1 MEEPERSI
9 LLFYYSQRFEMFIF
23 IFIRLFLY
31 VFILC
36 LMEQSL
42 KYLLL
47 LIIIL
52 QMDDYFENSDELQAA
67 IEAIFFTSG
76 EPVSLPRL
84 YEIFNIKGTKGTK
97 NGAFKKK
104 MIQKA
109 LYSIRDEY
117 NEKNVHGIYLSINGD
132 YFSFKTKSN
141 LAPLISAFLKIKPQ
155 KFTRA
160 QLETLSIVAYK
171 QPVIRSEIEQIRGVD
186 SDSILKFLL
195 EKNLIRI
202 AGRKEI
208 VGKPLIYKTT
218 NFFLEVF
225 GLKSLDELPSIKEIE
240 DIINKRNKDFITDKT
255 DKDTNQH
262 AGESASSKEDQ
273 NTLLF

>member
-1 MEEPERSI
+1 
-9 LLFYYSQRFEMFIF
+9 
-23 IFIRLFLY
+23 
-31 VFILC
+31 
-36 LMEQSL
+36 
-42 KYLLL
+42 
-47 LIIIL
+47 
-52 QMDDYFENSDELQAA
+52 MDNYFENSDELQAA

-76 EPVSLPRL
+76 EPVSLSRL
-84 YEIFNIKGTKGTK
+84 YEIFSVKGTK
-97 NGAFKKK
+97 NEAFRKKT
-104 MIQKA
+104 IQKA

-117 NEKNVHGIYLSINGD
+117 NEKSIHGIYLSINGD

-141 LAPLISAFLKIKPQ
+141 IAPLISTFLKIKPQ
-155 KFTRA
+155 KFTKA

-208 VGKPLIYKTT
+208 IGRPLIYKTT

-225 GLKSLDELPSIKEIE
+225 GLKNLGDLPSIKEIE
-240 DIINKRNKDFITDKT
+240 DIINKRNKDFIAGNADV
-255 DKDTNQH
+255 DKDTNRH
-262 AGESASSKEDQ
+262 AGESAPSKEDQ